1 MQTCTLQSGEDPD
14 VDFARLYRLRLK
26 LQQVVCTV
34 DDYQLKANA
43 LSGLSAEHIP
53 MLNQLR
59 NMQSLDLTMVSQIL
73 REVLVNV
80 VLPKMRRTLYEDI
93 EARLL

>member
-1 MQTCTLQSGEDPD
+1 
-14 VDFARLYRLRLK
+14 
-26 LQQVVCTV
+26 
-34 DDYQLKANA
+34 
-43 LSGLSAEHIP
+43 

-73 REVLVNV
+73 REVLVND